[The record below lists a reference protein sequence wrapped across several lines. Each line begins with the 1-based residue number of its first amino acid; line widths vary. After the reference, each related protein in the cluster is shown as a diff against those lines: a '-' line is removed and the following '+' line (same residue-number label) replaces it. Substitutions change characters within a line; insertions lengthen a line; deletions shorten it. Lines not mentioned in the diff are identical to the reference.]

1 MNEVRKDYLTN
12 EWVIIAPARSN
23 RPVSPNACP
32 FCPTSP
38 EIDPSKSVQIVPNK
52 YPSLT
57 LNAPILVSDYW
68 RTAHGVSEIIVET
81 LRHDADFAYI
91 PLDEAV
97 KIFEV
102 ALNRLREL
110 ASRPEIEYVHFFRNR
125 GKTLGVSIAHPH
137 SQIYALPFT
146 PPRLKQEAKV
156 FQENDE
162 CVLCTQLSLKN
173 FEDRLVYRVGEAHSY
188 VPYAPKIPYEFHIQ
202 TVHTESL
209 WYLKPEQLSDTVSVL
224 QTTLRVLDL
233 LLGLDTAYTFAVH
246 NSPKNSSKF
255 HAHIEV
261 IPFIT
266 DRRRV
271 RFSTGLERTTGA
283 CVFDGLP
290 EERAKEL
297 RVFLKE
303 EIKT

>member
-1 MNEVRKDYLTN
+1 MNEIRKDYLTN
-12 EWVIIAPARSN
+12 EWVIIAPNRSN
-23 RPVSPNACP
+23 RPVSPSSCP

-38 EIDPSKSVQIVPNK
+38 EVDPSKRVQIVPNR
-52 YPSLT
+52 YPSLSME
-57 LNAPILVSDYW
+57 APVLVSDYW
-68 RTAHGVSEIIVET
+68 RTAHGVSEIVVET
-81 LRHDADFAYI
+81 LEHNADFAYL
-91 PLDEAV
+91 PLDVAV
-97 KIFEV
+97 EIFQV

-110 ASRPEIEYVHFFRNR
+110 ASKPEIEYVHFFRNR

-146 PPRLKQEAKV
+146 PPRLRREAKV
-156 FQENDE
+156 FQENSD

-173 FEDRLVYRVGEAHSY
+173 FGDRLIYRMGEARSY

-202 TVHTESL
+202 TTHTESL
-209 WYLKPEQLSDTVSVL
+209 WSLGTQELRDVVNVL
-224 QTTLRVLDL
+224 QSTLKVLDL
-233 LLGLDTAYTFAVH
+233 LLGSDAAYTFAVH

-266 DRRRV
+266 DRKLV

-283 CVFDGLP
+283 CVLDGLP
-290 EERAKEL
+290 EERAREL
-297 RVFLKE
+297 RAVLGG
-303 EIKT
+303 IKT